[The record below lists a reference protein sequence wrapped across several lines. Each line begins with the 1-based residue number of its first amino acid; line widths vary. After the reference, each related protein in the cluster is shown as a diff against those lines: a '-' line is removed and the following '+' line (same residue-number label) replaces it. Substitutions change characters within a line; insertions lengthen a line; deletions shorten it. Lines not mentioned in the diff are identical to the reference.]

1 MKLLESA
8 WDGDIEGVR
17 CTLNAGVPV
26 DVQIFVRSMQMD
38 VCVYTL
44 CSQCIHITLIMS

>member
-8 WDGDIEGVR
+8 WDGDVEGVR

-26 DVQIFVRSMQMD
+26 DVTIFVRSMKMG

-44 CSQCIHITLIMS
+44 CSQCITVILIMS